1 MKENDKLI
9 IQKVLVLGCSGSGKS
24 TFAARLLD
32 LSGLPLFHLDNI
44 WWKPD
49 RTHISREDF
58 DAKLG
63 ELIAL
68 DRWIIDGD
76 YSRTYEP
83 RIAACDTVF
92 FLDYG
97 QEVCRSGLTE
107 RVGRKRADIP
117 WTEKELDPE
126 LVELVK
132 KYESQNKPVLLDLFK
147 RYPEKQ
153 VIVFRSRTEADHWLQ
168 NYDSREK

>member
-9 IQKVLVLGCSGSGKS
+9 MQKVLILGCAGSGKS
-24 TFAARLLD
+24 TFAACLHD
-32 LSGLPLFHLDNI
+32 LSGLPLYHLDNV
-44 WWKPD
+44 WWKAD

-58 DAKLG
+58 DSKLG
-63 ELIAL
+63 ELIGL

-76 YSRTYEP
+76 YSRTYER

-97 QEVCRSGLTE
+97 QEVCMSGITE

-117 WTEKELDPE
+117 WTEQELDPE

-153 VIVFRSRTEADHWLQ
+153 VIVFHSRAEADHWLQ
-168 NYDSREK
+168 SY